1 MWFGSIFAIQED
13 SEELE
18 EPKQVV
24 YKENDVGTKL
34 SDGSENSND
43 SEESKIEGTR
53 NNLLEKNGLYP
64 SLHFSI
70 FVVHLMPLKYS
81 TMMLLSDFFFFNCD
95 QVSEF
100 DHDETQ
106 DQEDQQKGLSST
118 DETQDLESQQ
128 KILASKDDTQDQEAQ
143 HKGLSSTERDQVW
156 INSFEFLPL

>member
-1 MWFGSIFAIQED
+1 
-13 SEELE
+13 
-18 EPKQVV
+18 
-24 YKENDVGTKL
+24 
-34 SDGSENSND
+34 
-43 SEESKIEGTR
+43 
-53 NNLLEKNGLYP
+53 
-64 SLHFSI
+64 
-70 FVVHLMPLKYS
+70 MPLKYS
-81 TMMLLSDFFFFNCD
+81 TMMLLSDFFFFFNCD